1 MTRTRLRNSL
11 VISAVGFLLG
21 WIITQPIF
29 SAWHDAIKIAG
40 PPPSA
45 TLPPASGP
53 AYQTYAMVWVD
64 NAQNP
69 QPTVQ
74 AVWLAWVPSDY
85 STIEMI
91 GLPPRAFQNQYSQS
105 FKGLS
110 PDSVRLQTR
119 GTFVGS
125 LILDQNHL
133 KALVDKLGGIY
144 LMGQKLNGEAVVQ
157 YALSDPNL
165 PPDEALVRQGAVMQS
180 LLAQL
185 AISGKNL
192 DLPVLLSIPQT
203 NVDRELLLDLV
214 RHYYPF
220 RLEAV
225 QLRAQPLAIGEVQP

>member
-1 MTRTRLRNSL
+1 MTRTRLRNSI
-11 VISAVGFLLG
+11 VICVVGFLLG

-53 AYQTYAMVWVD
+53 SYQTYALVWVD

-69 QPTVQ
+69 QPTVR

-91 GLPPRAFQNQYSQS
+91 GLPPQAFQNQYSQS
-105 FKGLS
+105 FQGLA

-119 GTFVGS
+119 GSFVGS
-125 LILDQNHL
+125 LVLDQDQLNE
-133 KALVDKLGGIY
+133 LVDKLGGIY
-144 LMGQKLNGEAVVQ
+144 LMGQKLNGQAVVQ
-157 YALSDPNL
+157 FALSDSTL
-165 PPDEALVRQGAVMQS
+165 PPDEALVRQGAVIQS

-203 NVDRELLLDLV
+203 NVDHEVLLDLV

-220 RLEAV
+220 HLETV
-225 QLRAQPLAIGEVQP
+225 QIRAKPLAIGEVQP